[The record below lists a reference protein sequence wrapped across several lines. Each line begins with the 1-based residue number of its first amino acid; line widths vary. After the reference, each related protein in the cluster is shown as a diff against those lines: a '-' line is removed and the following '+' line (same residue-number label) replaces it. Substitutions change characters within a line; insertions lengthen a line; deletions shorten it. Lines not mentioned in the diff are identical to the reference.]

1 MLNAA
6 NTSGSAATRHTT
18 AKSRNAERQP
28 DASIMALVA
37 GERITPPTPDP
48 DSAMDTARPRFKVNQ
63 LEMTTDTR
71 RRVPATTTI
80 PATTHSA

>member
-1 MLNAA
+1 
-6 NTSGSAATRHTT
+6 
-18 AKSRNAERQP
+18 
-28 DASIMALVA
+28 MALVA
-37 GERITPPTPDP
+37 GERITPPMPDP